1 MGVTGYSVVVDN
13 VQDIPV
19 AVTYSPHMSVVQSLI
34 RSATVDRADSPAV
47 VDGGLG
53 KSLRSA
59 ASGGFLPG
67 CATPIPPIRH
77 TNVSEQ
83 VECLM
88 SSDGVE
94 LENEIGNAFGDS
106 PPLPWGAAATN
117 SRQWT
122 RSLARA
128 SMDAWRMIGP
138 SWQQASL
145 RLRREAERVGA
156 AAVTG
161 TLDTVINTLHPKL
174 SLHNG
179 ELRLRVGCTFK
190 APLAKRRLAFVPM
203 ITSGSR
209 IVADFESDDVVYIA
223 YTMPAYQHPL
233 PEEDR
238 SNDTLATIVG
248 PMKAKMLHLLRQPQ
262 TMGILARHLQCA
274 ASTATYHSQQ
284 LESAGLVERE
294 RHGQSIW
301 LFRTRRGEE
310 VVELLT
316 GRRPMAS

>member
-1 MGVTGYSVVVDN
+1 MSVTGYSVVVDN
-13 VQDIPV
+13 VHDIPV

-34 RSATVDRADSPAV
+34 RSATVNRADSPAV
-47 VDGGLG
+47 RDGGLD

-83 VECLM
+83 VDRLM

-106 PPLPWGAAATN
+106 PPLPWAAAASN

-128 SMDAWRMIGP
+128 SMDAWRTVGP

-174 SLHNG
+174 SLHHG
-179 ELRLRVGCTFK
+179 ELRLRVACTFK
-190 APLAKRRLAFVPM
+190 APLARRRLAFVPM

-209 IVADFESDDVVYIA
+209 IVADFESDDVIYIA
-223 YTMPAYQHPL
+223 YTMPGYPL
-233 PEEDR
+233 PEDYR
-238 SNDTLATIVG
+238 SNDDTLATIVG

-262 TMGILARHLQCA
+262 TMGVLARHLQCA

-301 LFRTRRGEE
+301 LFRTQRGEE